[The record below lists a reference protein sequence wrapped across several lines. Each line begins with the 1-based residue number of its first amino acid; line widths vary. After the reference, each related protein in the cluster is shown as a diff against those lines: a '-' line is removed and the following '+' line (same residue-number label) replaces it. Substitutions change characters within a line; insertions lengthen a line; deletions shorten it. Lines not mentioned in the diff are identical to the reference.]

1 MKPQIAI
8 RVATTR
14 ATHETDIDIEC
25 GPICTSHRLISLT
38 ACRSATIA
46 KISAVIAV

>member
-25 GPICTSHRLISLT
+25 GPICTCHRLISLT